1 MTAPRGAE
9 VGDDMEK
16 KSRWQ
21 DPEAVQGR
29 NEAES
34 LELAM
39 RSILR
44 MFADGNLV
52 YRRRETRVSMDVA
65 KGSDRLRRIR
75 AAVAQQPAPSPIP
88 ATA

>member
-1 MTAPRGAE
+1 MN
-9 VGDDMEK
+9 DK

-21 DPEAVQGR
+21 EPEAVQGR
-29 NEAES
+29 SEAES

-52 YRRRETRVSMDVA
+52 YRRRETRVNMDVS
-65 KGSDRLRRIR
+65 KPSDRLRRIR
-75 AAVAQQPAPSPIP
+75 AAVQATLPAPL

>member
-1 MTAPRGAE
+1 
-9 VGDDMEK
+9 MEK

-52 YRRRETRVSMDVA
+52 YRRRETRVSMDVS
-65 KGSDRLRRIR
+65 KPSDRLRRIR
-75 AAVAQQPAPSPIP
+75 AAAQAQAPAPL

>member
-1 MTAPRGAE
+1 
-9 VGDDMEK
+9 VNDK

-21 DPEAVQGR
+21 EPEAVSGR
-29 NEAES
+29 SDAES

-52 YRRRETRVSMDVA
+52 YRRRETRLSMDVS
-65 KGSDRLRRIR
+65 KPSDRLRRIR
-75 AAVAQQPAPSPIP
+75 AAARATEAQAS
-88 ATA
+88 A

>member
-1 MTAPRGAE
+1 
-9 VGDDMEK
+9 MEK

-52 YRRRETRVSMDVA
+52 YRRRETRVSMDVS
-65 KGSDRLRRIR
+65 KPSDRLRRIR
-75 AAVAQQPAPSPIP
+75 AAVQATSAPL

>member
-1 MTAPRGAE
+1 
-9 VGDDMEK
+9 MEN

-21 DPEAVQGR
+21 DPSAVQGR

-52 YRRRETRVSMDVA
+52 YRRRETRVSMDVS
-65 KGSDRLRRIR
+65 KPSDRLRRVR
-75 AAVAQQPAPSPIP
+75 AAIQAQSAAPL

>member
-1 MTAPRGAE
+1 MAT
-9 VGDDMEK
+9 
-16 KSRWQ
+16 SRWQ
-21 DPEAVQGR
+21 DPEAERGR

-52 YRRRETRVSMDVA
+52 YRKRETRVAIDVT
-65 KGSDRLRRIR
+65 KPSDRLRRIR
-75 AAVAQQPAPSPIP
+75 QAQAAAAPVAI
-88 ATA
+88 

>member
-1 MTAPRGAE
+1 
-9 VGDDMEK
+9 MEK

-21 DPEAVQGR
+21 EPEAVNGR

-52 YRRRETRVSMDVA
+52 YRRRETRVSMDVS
-65 KGSDRLRRIR
+65 KPSDRLRRIR
-75 AAVAQQPAPSPIP
+75 AAVQSSNL